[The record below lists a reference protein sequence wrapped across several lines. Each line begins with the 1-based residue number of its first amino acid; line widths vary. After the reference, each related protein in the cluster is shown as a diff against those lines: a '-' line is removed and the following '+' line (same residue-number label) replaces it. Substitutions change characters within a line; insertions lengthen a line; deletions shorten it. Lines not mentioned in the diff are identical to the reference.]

1 MTSDRFTLSFCR
13 SRARVLMLRRS
24 RPPFAGLWNGLGGKV
39 EPDETDE
46 ASALREVWEEAG
58 IGRDDVARLVRIGDV
73 SWEISQA
80 GRAPSRGSM
89 AVYLVD
95 LVCGWECWEGVR
107 DTPEGGLAWWPEGAL
122 RDRDE
127 PRIVPNIPL
136 IYPAMLADDALAEY
150 HCRYEGNR
158 LLSVERRLDGSRQ
171 LRYPAEASE
180 RRRTSPD
187 G

>member
-39 EPDETDE
+39 KPDETDD

-58 IGRDDVARLVRIGDV
+58 
-73 SWEISQA
+73 
-80 GRAPSRGSM
+80 
-89 AVYLVD
+89 
-95 LVCGWECWEGVR
+95 
-107 DTPEGGLAWWPEGAL
+107 
-122 RDRDE
+122 
-127 PRIVPNIPL
+127 L

-150 HCRYEGNR
+150 HCRYEGSR
-158 LLSVERRLDGSRQ
+158 LLSVERRLDGSRR
-171 LRYPAEASE
+171 LRYLAPTEPSR
-180 RRRTSPD
+180 RRRTPPD